1 MSMDDTQ
8 AQGQVADPVQDTQ
21 PTDQTSTTDQLAT
34 NDTPE
39 ATQGQTVDQESTTP
53 ETNAT
58 DTVQEKL
65 YAGKYKSAEDMEKA
79 YKELESKFGQ
89 TTNEKAELTRIL
101 NEAFAP
107 TAQPTVSEP
116 VDTVDA
122 YGEEPTINNQTDD
135 PTKRDLAVLKFT
147 ISHPDADG
155 AAMQSVLASDPFISQ
170 INGYEAKLEYAY
182 AKAQAQNA
190 GKSVAQATKQAQA
203 ATQAKIVEKQS
214 AQVETAQKATDVDK
228 AELLNQ
234 ATTAGPK
241 EREAARLALIRKHL
255 TKI

>member
-21 PTDQTSTTDQLAT
+21 PTSPTSTTDQLAT

-39 ATQGQTVDQESTTP
+39 ATQGNVEAQEATTP
-53 ETNAT
+53 ATNAE

-65 YAGKYKSAEDMEKA
+65 YAGKYKTPEDLEKS

-107 TAQPTVSEP
+107 AQPAPAAP
-116 VDTVDA
+116 VDTADVYAD
-122 YGEEPTINNQTDD
+122 EPTINNQDD
-135 PTKRDLAVLKFT
+135 PTKRDVAVLKFT

-155 AAMQSVLASDPFISQ
+155 GEMQKVLANDPLINQ

-182 AKAQAQNA
+182 AKAQALNA

-203 ATQAKIVEKQS
+203 DTQAKIVEKQT
-214 AQVETAQKATDVDK
+214 AQVEGATKAADVDK
-228 AELLNQ
+228 AELMTT

-241 EREAARLALIRKHL
+241 DREAARLALIKKHL
-255 TKI
+255 TRL